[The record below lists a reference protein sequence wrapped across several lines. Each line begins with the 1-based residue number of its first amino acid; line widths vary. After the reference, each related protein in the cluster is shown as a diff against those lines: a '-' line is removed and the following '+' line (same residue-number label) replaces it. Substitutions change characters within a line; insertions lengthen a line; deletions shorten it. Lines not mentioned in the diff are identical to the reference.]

1 MRRVLLD
8 HSVPRP
14 VVRILSAHVV
24 VRAYERGWQ
33 ALKNGEL
40 LAAVEGAGFEV
51 FVTADQNL
59 RYQQNL
65 QATRLA
71 IVVIGTNIWPVIA
84 ADPLPIARAVASAQP
99 GAVAVVPYPKAPR
112 LRGPQP

>member
-1 MRRVLLD
+1 VLLD
-8 HSVPRP
+8 HSVPRR
-14 VVRILSAHVV
+14 VVSILSSHSVE
-24 VRAYERGWQ
+24 RAYQRGWQ
-33 ALKNGEL
+33 ALKNGDL
-40 LAAVEGAGFEV
+40 LDAVEADGIEV

-65 QATRLA
+65 VHRRLA

-84 ADPLPIARAVASAQP
+84 ANPIPIADAVASVQP
-99 GAVAVVPYPKAPR
+99 GRVLIVPYPKPPR